1 MSSKLKGS
9 SIGGFNLLSLNM
21 FRFMNYQGK
30 PTKLSFNH
38 KNIVISGPTGSGKT
52 TILDALTFALFG
64 RNSRLDLSM
73 VKTENICGK
82 NGRVDCKFK
91 IGKRNYHITRG
102 RDKNGKSFLEL
113 FIDKYRVNGKIP
125 ELNEKIRSTILG
137 MNYISF
143 IHSTIIRQDEMKSL
157 GSRSSAERLKILQNL
172 FRLDIFDKAIKDA
185 QDRLTVLNN
194 KMISTTEK
202 LNIQEEQLKKIPN
215 LEKNIEDLTVKL
227 INGKKSLLVM
237 KKEHKE
243 LLMEKN
249 KQNKKNEEFQDL
261 KSKME
266 KTKSE
271 LKNFE
276 SSLKKTQEE
285 LKRYLIFKM
294 NIKKLESDLEK
305 ASGIDTEIHRLE
317 VLEKDNTH
325 IELRINDIKG
335 KLEKDTKI
343 LQSDIL
349 KKSKQIEKINSR
361 LAGLTTDIDYKTA
374 FKILNQEGRMLERI
388 NRISLEK
395 TWELQENL
403 IQELI
408 KEQDEAKNELDTL
421 LANKK
426 NINIDSFRL
435 SEIKKQFSAVNVEL
449 KSLKER
455 YDKVVKQAEK
465 ELKKEE
471 KKQRNL
477 QFDEEAKKSLKKL
490 KIMQRSLEN
499 TRKVYSRDKK
509 EFEDQSDPTSKLN
522 ILETQIKGLKLE
534 ISKYQDGLIPFKAFI
549 EEFKS
554 LERQIE
560 EKKEKFNRKEIQLV
574 RMDQDVKN
582 KGENLAELK
591 KVVPEVKKLRKKKSE
606 FLHEENL
613 LIKLKDEVFHIK
625 GAPFYAINKIL
636 PRLGKKASYILSDL
650 TNQRF
655 KSIQLQKIEKGKQ
668 NLGFEINIQTSQGP
682 RDIATFS
689 GGERTQINAA
699 LRLAISE
706 ELSSFSKEQS
716 YSPDYLNYR

>member
-215 LEKNIEDLTVKL
+215 LEKNIEDLTLKL
-227 INGKKSLLVM
+227 KNGKKSLLVM

-243 LLMEKN
+243 LLIEKN

-285 LKRYLIFKM
+285 LKRYIKFKT

-305 ASGIDTEIHRLE
+305 ASGINTEIHKLE

-335 KLEKDTKI
+335 KLDKDTKI
-343 LQSDIL
+343 LKSDIL

-421 LANKK
+421 IANKK

-499 TRKVYSRDKK
+499 T
-509 EFEDQSDPTSKLN
+509 
-522 ILETQIKGLKLE
+522 
-534 ISKYQDGLIPFKAFI
+534 
-549 EEFKS
+549 
-554 LERQIE
+554 
-560 EKKEKFNRKEIQLV
+560 
-574 RMDQDVKN
+574 
-582 KGENLAELK
+582 
-591 KVVPEVKKLRKKKSE
+591 
-606 FLHEENL
+606 
-613 LIKLKDEVFHIK
+613 
-625 GAPFYAINKIL
+625 
-636 PRLGKKASYILSDL
+636 
-650 TNQRF
+650 
-655 KSIQLQKIEKGKQ
+655 
-668 NLGFEINIQTSQGP
+668 
-682 RDIATFS
+682 
-689 GGERTQINAA
+689 
-699 LRLAISE
+699 
-706 ELSSFSKEQS
+706 
-716 YSPDYLNYR
+716 